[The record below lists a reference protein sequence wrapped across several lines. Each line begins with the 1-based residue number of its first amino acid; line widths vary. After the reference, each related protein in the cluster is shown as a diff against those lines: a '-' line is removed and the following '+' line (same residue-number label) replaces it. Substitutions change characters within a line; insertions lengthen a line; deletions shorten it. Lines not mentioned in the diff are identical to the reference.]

1 MGDDIGEPDSFQ
13 TPSRAQELALALLP
27 IPSAMLSVVGSSVI
41 IYMSLSTRLQRK
53 WTPYTRL
60 LLCLSFYDIIASTTL
75 GMASFLRDKDTSTRP
90 FSLGSSGTCTMVG
103 FSNQLSYG
111 TLFYNGS
118 LSLYFLLTVRF
129 GYSNEYIA
137 RVVEPWMHIIGNGFA
152 VSTSV
157 VALALGAYGEMTRG
171 AGCWVGKSNSVL
183 RMSLIGVLV
192 SNGHYLSH
200 QLTTHEVAAKDL
212 NVHHDCWDGST
223 LVCLQF
229 ASSFSY
235 LFSTR
240 LFWCL
245 SADTKYHKSH

>member
-103 FSNQLSYG
+103 FFNQFSYG

-118 LSLYFLLTVRF
+118 LSLYFLLTARF
-129 GYSNEYIA
+129 GYSNAYIA
-137 RVVEPWMHIIGNGFA
+137 KAIEPWMHFVANGFA
-152 VSTSV
+152 FCTSIF
-157 VALALGAYGEMTRG
+157 ALALGAYGEMTHQS
-171 AGCWVGKSNSVL
+171 GCWIGKSKGSPSQ
-183 RMSLIGVLV
+183 SL
-192 SNGHYLSH
+192 
-200 QLTTHEVAAKDL
+200 T
-212 NVHHDCWDGST
+212 
-223 LVCLQF
+223 F
-229 ASSFSY
+229 SS
-235 LFSTR
+235 LM
-240 LFWCL
+240 
-245 SADTKYHKSH
+245 AI